1 MQSVLEA
8 VEQYRHDLE
17 KAAQVLR
24 HRGKALAEDAP
35 KMIEDTKSRIEPKT
49 QELVNT
55 VQDTSNV
62 SPAEKPIVNVFGWS
76 TVLVFFANLSMLLGI
91 YFVGPVLSLVFGKFG
106 AFLMGAIWIPLGAHF
121 DIKSQTTASDR
132 IIRMRVLSGALLQGM
147 VMGYV
152 IDRLYLSYI
161 PYAVITPAVIAITFA
176 QAAKFADG
184 DRKKLLGGTIGT
196 AITINFIWGM
206 ITGSLSFVYLLL
218 MLTYAG
224 IAAVIMQL
232 CLNKL
237 KETEDERE
245 HLYQNALSCSFVI
258 AKVMFFL
265 MFGSY
270 HSDVQAQ
277 KQD

>member
-1 MQSVLEA
+1 
-8 VEQYRHDLE
+8 
-17 KAAQVLR
+17 
-24 HRGKALAEDAP
+24 
-35 KMIEDTKSRIEPKT
+35 
-49 QELVNT
+49 
-55 VQDTSNV
+55 
-62 SPAEKPIVNVFGWS
+62 
-76 TVLVFFANLSMLLGI
+76 
-91 YFVGPVLSLVFGKFG
+91 
-106 AFLMGAIWIPLGAHF
+106 
-121 DIKSQTTASDR
+121 
-132 IIRMRVLSGALLQGM
+132 M

-196 AITINFIWGM
+196 AITVNFIWGM
-206 ITGSLSFVYLLL
+206 ISGSLSFVYLLL

-237 KETEDERE
+237 KGTVPQKFPFQEDERE

-270 HSDVQAQ
+270 HSDVEAQ
-277 KQD
+277 KHD